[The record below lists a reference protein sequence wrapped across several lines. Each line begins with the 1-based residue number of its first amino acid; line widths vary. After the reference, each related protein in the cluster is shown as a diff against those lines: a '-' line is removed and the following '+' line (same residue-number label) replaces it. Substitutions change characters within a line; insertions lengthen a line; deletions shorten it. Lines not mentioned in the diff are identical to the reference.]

1 MKLVREEEDRQKRS
15 IDLIASSNIPIPGCN
30 EATMALGNKS
40 SPGYPGSRYFN
51 GDSSIDKIE
60 RLCYDRALQAFDLNP
75 DKWHVNVQALSGSI
89 ANL

>member
-1 MKLVREEEDRQKRS
+1 MQLVREEEERQKRS

-40 SPGYPGSRYFN
+40 SPGYPGGRYFN
-51 GDSSIDKIE
+51 GDAIIDKVE
-60 RLCYDRALQAFDLNP
+60 RLCYKRALEAFNLNP
-75 DKWHVNVQALSGSI
+75 EEWHVNVQALSGSI